1 MNACFQTVKSNEDEA
16 REVCYSLDTQLVI
29 LDTCTF
35 ARSLLLSF
43 CVFHFREFVELAN
56 VKWKSSFAELHC
68 LLSLFFFVGRG
79 NGGCVSTLKTRKYT
93 YALAQKHVRI
103 HAGPNI
109 RCVINGRLLWLW
121 VLLKHFFDLCISF
134 TIVVSFSIAIEFVCL
149 LLFSVSC

>member
-1 MNACFQTVKSNEDEA
+1 MLFIGHTASDFGYVH
-16 REVCYSLDTQLVI
+16 I
-29 LDTCTF
+29 CTF
-35 ARSLLLSF
+35 SLALVLCFSFSRIRRIGKCKVKKFIRRTPLS
-43 CVFHFREFVELAN
+43 
-56 VKWKSSFAELHC
+56 S
-68 LLSLFFFVGRG
+68 LSLFFFVGRG

-134 TIVVSFSIAIEFVCL
+134 TMVVSFSIAIEFVCL